1 MTRTTAHRRRHHAD
15 VDSPRAV
22 AGLTREELV
31 AYAIAAVVAVHAV
44 GLLRLLLDWDGIL
57 GSFLVGYVVFLAIHH
72 LLVRQS
78 ARSDVA
84 VDRTMT
90 ALIWSAGAVVAG
102 VLGWMLVFVLLKG
115 MTLLRP
121 SFLFEDLSDKGP
133 LDPGGGALNAII
145 GTIEQVGIATILVIP
160 IAVLTAVYLHE
171 LDGRLARPL
180 RFVVDALSGVPSIV
194 AGLLIFVLFGGYSG
208 IRGSAALLI
217 LMLPIVTRAS
227 EEILRTVPEPLREAS
242 LALGAPRW
250 RVVTQ
255 VVLPTARSGLTT
267 AVLLGVARAAGE
279 TAPVLL
285 TTGGGFVTNANP
297 FADNQASLPT
307 FVFDLI
313 RVPDKTQNDRAW
325 AGALVLV
332 LLVLILFTTARW
344 VGARNER
351 RLGRR

>member
-1 MTRTTAHRRRHHAD
+1 MRPRRQVRRLEAD
-15 VDSPRAV
+15 HTDAPRPRAK
-22 AGLTREELV
+22 LTRGDLT
-31 AYAIAAVVAVHAV
+31 AYAVAAVVGLHVV
-44 GLLRLLLDWDGIL
+44 GLLRLLLDWDGVL
-57 GSFLVGYVVFLAIHH
+57 GSVLLGYLVFLGVHH
-72 LLVRQS
+72 VLVRQA
-78 ARSDVA
+78 ARADLA

-90 ALIWSAGAVVAG
+90 TLMWSAGVVVAG
-102 VLGWMLVFVLLKG
+102 VLGWMLAFVVIRG
-115 MTLLRP
+115 SRRLRP
-121 SFLFEDLSDKGP
+121 SFLVDDLSDVGP
-133 LDPGGGALNAII
+133 LDPGGGALHAVI
-145 GTIEQVGIATILVIP
+145 GTLEQVGLATLLVIP

-217 LMLPIVTRAS
+217 LMLPIVTRAA
-227 EEILRTVPEPLREAS
+227 EEILRTVPDPLREAS

-255 VVLPTARSGLTT
+255 VVLPTARAGLTT

-285 TTGGGFVTNANP
+285 TTGASSSINANP
-297 FADNQASLPT
+297 LVEQASLPT
-307 FVFDLI
+307 FVFELI

-325 AGALVLV
+325 AGALLLV
-332 LLVLILFTTARW
+332 LMVLILFTAARW
-344 VGARNER
+344 SGARNER